1 MSDTTITYSK
11 GFIIRSYYLTAEF
24 EDGTFLRNV
33 LELADEIDGCPRTRR
48 RFIRDEKYLM
58 YAQLN

>member
-1 MSDTTITYSK
+1 
-11 GFIIRSYYLTAEF
+11 LTAEF